1 MAHLLREAD
10 RLGGHVCRDDRDPG
24 GASAMRRF
32 ARIDEG
38 QSTVELALVL
48 APLLLVIVFGLIE
61 LAGLMSDAMTMS
73 AASREGAR
81 YGGALVNG
89 GGTLGCSAGQ
99 SPNAATVD
107 PNIVAA
113 VERVLTGAGTRIAL
127 TDVAQIR
134 VWKATATGG
143 ETAGQVNLWTYQAGG
158 GPMIDGRALGFLGL
172 VADIAWYQLNLAR
185 VQRAADAGALA
196 GVVYLPGNVSGAVTA
211 AKNESMKNGFQDGV
225 AGVSVTAAPDVNND
239 RILRVDVAGP

>member
-1 MAHLLREAD
+1 
-10 RLGGHVCRDDRDPG
+10 
-24 GASAMRRF
+24 MRRF

-89 GGTLGCSAGQ
+89 GGALGCSSGQ

-113 VERVLTGAGTRIAL
+113 VERVLTGTGTRIAL
-127 TDVAQIR
+127 SDVSEIR
-134 VWKATATGG
+134 IWKATLSGT
-143 ETAGQVNLWTYQAGG
+143 ETAGLVNVWTYQLNG
-158 GPMIDGRALGFLGL
+158 GPVVDG
-172 VADIAWYQLNLAR
+172 DNLDFVQQGQPWQPCAR
-185 VQRAADAGALA
+185 N
-196 GVVYLPGNVSGAVTA
+196 NVSPADSVGVT
-211 AKNESMKNGFQDGV
+211 
-225 AGVSVTAAPDVNND
+225 VSYTYRARTP
-239 RILRVDVAGP
+239 LRYLMPVFNQFTITERTVMSENASR